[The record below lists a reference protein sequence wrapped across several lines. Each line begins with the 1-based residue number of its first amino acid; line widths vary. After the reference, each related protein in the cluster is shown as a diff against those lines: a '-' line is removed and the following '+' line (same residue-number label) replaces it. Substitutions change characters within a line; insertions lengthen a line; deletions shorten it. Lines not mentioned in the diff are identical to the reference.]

1 MACSDLSSGRAW
13 QCNEQIGG
21 IKAVYFANYPGIT
34 GVVTDGAIANTGAI
48 SLYKYALE
56 EYTGNLSEAITVG
69 EGTGTLFY
77 EQTLTLQLTKLQ
89 ASDIDEM
96 KLLATSRPQILVQDN
111 NDNYLLLGYSKG
123 VRLTA
128 GTKQT
133 GTAGN
138 ELSGYNL
145 TFVGREK
152 DSAPF
157 LTSISQATIVTS

>member
-1 MACSDLSSGRAW
+1 MACDLTSGRAW
-13 QCNEQIGG
+13 ECNAQIGG
-21 IKAVYFANYPGIT
+21 IKAVYFANYGGLT
-34 GVVTDGAIANTGAI
+34 GATVTNGAIANTGAI

-69 EGTGTLFY
+69 EGTGTLFF

-89 ASDIDEM
+89 ASDVDEM
-96 KLLATSRPQILVQDN
+96 KLLATGRPHVIVQDN

-123 VRLTA
+123 VRLTS

-152 DSAPF
+152 NSAPF
-157 LTSISQATIVTS
+157 LTSISEATIVTS

>member
-1 MACSDLSSGRAW
+1 MACDLTSGRAW

-21 IKAVYFANYPGIT
+21 IKAVYFANYGGLT
-34 GVVTDGAIANTGAI
+34 GATVTNGAIANTGAI

-69 EGTGTLFY
+69 EGTGTLFF

-89 ASDIDEM
+89 ASDVDEM
-96 KLLATSRPQILVQDN
+96 KLLAVGRPHVIVQDN
-111 NDNYLLLGYSKG
+111 NDNYLLLGKDKG

-145 TFVGREK
+145 TFTGREK
-152 DSAPF
+152 ESAPF
-157 LTSISQATIVTS
+157 FTSISEATIVTS